1 MFKST
6 LGLGLGSAKKSD
18 LNAYLKNLEKKNKE
32 VQRKHSITAE
42 GPLEIDRTN
51 ILSDEDS
58 DLLSLQKE
66 FEEDY
71 DSPFI
76 KKKIERRP
84 SAIDEIPDDYEVP
97 FISSLAPPS
106 STSGAGVG
114 VALNS
119 FMKYDKKWRGGAKVA
134 SKVETDTESE
144 PVITE
149 DSPHSPLKIAEELE
163 EKTFP
168 QRYDIDTYFWNFG
181 LVIQSAI

>member
-32 VQRKHSITAE
+32 VQRKHSVTGEGITE
-42 GPLEIDRTN
+42 VDKTKI
-51 ILSDEDS
+51 ISDEDS

-66 FEEDY
+66 FEDDF

-76 KKKIERRP
+76 KKKVERRP
-84 SAIDEIPDDYEVP
+84 SAVDEIPDEYEVP
-97 FISSLAPPS
+97 FISSLAAP
-106 STSGAGVG
+106 STSAGAGVG

-134 SKVETDTESE
+134 SKVDTDTESE

-149 DSPHSPLKIAEELE
+149 DSPHSPVKIAEELE

-168 QRYDIDTYFWNFG
+168 QR
-181 LVIQSAI
+181 

>member
-32 VQRKHSITAE
+32 VQRKHSITGGGE
-42 GPLEIDRTN
+42 GPIEIEN
-51 ILSDEDS
+51 SKIISDEDS

-76 KKKIERRP
+76 KKKVERRP
-84 SAIDEIPDDYEVP
+84 SAIDEIPADYKVP

-106 STSGAGVG
+106 TQGAGVG

-134 SKVETDTESE
+134 TKVDTDTESE
-144 PVITE
+144 PIITE

-168 QRYDIDTYFWNFG
+168 QRYVTIF
-181 LVIQSAI
+181 S